1 MSPPACVNHYTL
13 QHTACWKCCVLSGK
27 ICSQEI
33 TLSRK
38 LSAATSLLRKNLRSF
53 WRIGLEHRCSLD
65 TGFLKACYE
74 SGKECAQ
81 KISLDCV
88 PMIWKSSKNF
98 FYEGW
103 GEGMERTTYLEAPH
117 IIKMPFL
124 LKMYTTWRLLPL
136 HYIIWVTRN
145 NPFIICRP
153 ISPVTT
159 IPWNKT

>member
-98 FYEGW
+98 LW
-103 GEGMERTTYLEAPH
+103 GVGGRHGKNYLFGSTPH
-117 IIKMPFL
+117 YKNA
-124 LKMYTTWRLLPL
+124 LPL
-136 HYIIWVTRN
+136 ENVHNVKATSTTLHYLSNQEWS
-145 NPFIICRP
+145 FHHL
-153 ISPVTT
+153 
-159 IPWNKT
+159 